1 MNDSMLAALA
11 RLRTCELLEGAAKR
25 RALARDRKPD
35 PALRVRAG
43 RLLRSLGCA
52 AIVLGDALAPRV
64 L

>member
-1 MNDSMLAALA
+1 MNDDMLAALA
-11 RLRTCELLEGAAKR
+11 RMRTGELLAGAAKR
-25 RALARDRKPD
+25 RALAKDRKPG

-43 RLLRSLGCA
+43 RLLRSLGSA